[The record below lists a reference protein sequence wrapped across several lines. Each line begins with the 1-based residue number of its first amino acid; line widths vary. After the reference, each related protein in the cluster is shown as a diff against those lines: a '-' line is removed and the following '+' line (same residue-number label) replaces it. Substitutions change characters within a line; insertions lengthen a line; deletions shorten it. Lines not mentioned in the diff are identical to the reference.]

1 MGRACGFVLAVG
13 IAALAALGFGGGM
26 AFAQPDTQTVA
37 FEGSLTGSGAFN
49 GVPALEGARLAVA
62 EANQAAGQTPITL
75 TVSDDRSS
83 PQLAAAIARGIV
95 SSAAV
100 AVVGPTIT
108 ASGIAAGPIFAS
120 GGLAAIDPTAT
131 GDSVPDAATTYQA
144 IFNASAMGTMLGNY
158 LSYVLHGGCAELLY
172 RNDPHGQPVAEGFT
186 ESAGWLEIAVTS
198 HPFDDA
204 AGRAQAVSDAMRH
217 AGGACHPAMVLAM
230 QPDDAV
236 PVIEALRRG
245 GFGGPI
251 LSANTIADDNFA
263 KLFANTDEERY
274 RPGFFTNN
282 LYAVAPV
289 LFDSADYATLAFVQ
303 RFHARY
309 GHAPSWPALQSY
321 DATSLAI
328 AGVRQAVQSAGA
340 TAAISARR
348 QRVLAY
354 LAGLNSPDNA
364 FPGVIDPIWFNA
376 YRDWEQPLRMGSF
389 QGRLF
394 VSAPLQLVPVPQPD
408 PAQIKSGELRNVGD
422 GYARIQ
428 QVVYTG
434 IYLNDVPR
442 LDIANANFTADF
454 YLWLRYA
461 PAEDIGGQDPSRIE
475 FPELAG
481 SFDWRAPALERSL
494 PDGSIYKLWHVR
506 GVFKNDFDLHGYPF
520 DRQRLIIQLFNA
532 TADSTRI
539 VYVLDRQ
546 SFPETG
552 GEALADGTAPSAF
565 RLEAAP
571 AAFRDLSQWKPR
583 GVQEVRSNLV
593 TFSALGDP
601 ILVGMQAHRELSG
614 FEVSIDV
621 ERRVYTALSKSLF
634 PLALITMIM
643 FSSLFFPPQLVKEK
657 VTVAVTGALS
667 GVVLQTSMNTQLGGV
682 GYSMVIDYIFY
693 VFYALSL
700 LCIVSVLAAERFRA
714 GGDGLTAGRTEVSSR
729 VLFVVVAL
737 GTAAAVYG
745 SQN

>member
-1 MGRACGFVLAVG
+1 M
-13 IAALAALGFGGGM
+13 AA
-26 AFAQPDTQTVA
+26 
-37 FEGSLTGSGAFN
+37 
-49 GVPALEGARLAVA
+49 
-62 EANQAAGQTPITL
+62 
-75 TVSDDRSS
+75 RS
-83 PQLAAAIARGIV
+83 
-95 SSAAV
+95 
-100 AVVGPTIT
+100 
-108 ASGIAAGPIFAS
+108 
-120 GGLAAIDPTAT
+120 
-131 GDSVPDAATTYQA
+131 
-144 IFNASAMGTMLGNY
+144 
-158 LSYVLHGGCAELLY
+158 
-172 RNDPHGQPVAEGFT
+172 
-186 ESAGWLEIAVTS
+186 
-198 HPFDDA
+198 
-204 AGRAQAVSDAMRH
+204 
-217 AGGACHPAMVLAM
+217 
-230 QPDDAV
+230 
-236 PVIEALRRG
+236 
-245 GFGGPI
+245 

-274 RPGFFTNN
+274 RPGFFTDD

-348 QRVLAY
+348 QGVLTY

-364 FPGVIDPIWFNA
+364 FPGVIDPIWFDAN
-376 YRDWEQPLRMGSF
+376 RGWEQALRMGSF

-461 PAEDIGGQDPSRIE
+461 PAGDIGGQDPSRID

-481 SFDWRAPALERSL
+481 SFDWRTPALERSL

-532 TADSTRI
+532 TADSNRI

-571 AAFRDLSQWKPR
+571 AAFRDLSQWKAR

-593 TFSALGDP
+593 TSSALGDP

-614 FEVSIDV
+614 FEVGIDV
-621 ERRVYTALSKSLF
+621 ERRVYTALSKSLL

-693 VFYALSL
+693 VFYGLSL

-714 GGDGLTAGRTEVSSR
+714 GGAGVTAGRTEVSSR